1 VVASPHPG
9 CIHHQSPLREVVE
22 FEIPSF
28 EDATRLY
35 MRLAL
40 DWFTWIEARDGL
52 RFVVVMLAPQ
62 TDDLAA
68 LLRAVQAWGRG
79 HRVDA
84 IPFELDARR
93 YVLDACER
101 PAASVAA

>member
-1 VVASPHPG
+1 
-9 CIHHQSPLREVVE
+9 
-22 FEIPSF
+22 
-28 EDATRLY
+28 

-40 DWFTWIEARDGL
+40 DWFTWVEARDGM
-52 RFVVVMLAPQ
+52 RFVVVMLSPH

-79 HRVDA
+79 HRVET

-93 YVLDACER
+93 YVLDASGR
-101 PAASVAA
+101 QAAGVAA

>member
-1 VVASPHPG
+1 
-9 CIHHQSPLREVVE
+9 
-22 FEIPSF
+22 
-28 EDATRLY
+28 

-40 DWFTWIEARDGL
+40 GWFTWIEARDGV

-68 LLRAVQAWGRG
+68 LLRAVQEWGRR
-79 HRVDA
+79 HRVET

>member
-1 VVASPHPG
+1 
-9 CIHHQSPLREVVE
+9 
-22 FEIPSF
+22 
-28 EDATRLY
+28 
-35 MRLAL
+35 MRLSL

-52 RFVVVMLAPQ
+52 RFVVVMLSPGAG
-62 TDDLAA
+62 DLAA
-68 LLRAVQAWGRG
+68 LLRRVQEWARG

-84 IPFELDARR
+84 IPFELDSRR